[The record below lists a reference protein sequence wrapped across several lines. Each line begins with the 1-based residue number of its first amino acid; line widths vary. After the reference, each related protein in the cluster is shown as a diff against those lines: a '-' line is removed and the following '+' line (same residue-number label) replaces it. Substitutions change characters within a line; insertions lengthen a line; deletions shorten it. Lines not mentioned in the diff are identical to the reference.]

1 MSRIIGVVGS
11 GTMGQGIAQ
20 VFAQAGHSVTL
31 LDTSVERADAGKV
44 RIAAQLKRQ
53 VDKQKLDQAAADS
66 ILNNIATAADY
77 NALSTASLV
86 IEAVF
91 EDLATKRAVIEAV
104 GEVSSADAIFATNT
118 SSISITQLASYHPNP
133 ARFAG
138 MHFFNPVPV
147 LPLVEVIRAEQSS
160 PETVATLLTIATEI
174 GKTAVEVADVPG
186 FVVNRLLIP
195 MINEAI
201 ICLET
206 GVASR
211 ESIDQTMKLGAAHP
225 MGPLELADLIGL
237 DVVLSIMEVLHRDLG
252 EDKYRPAVSL
262 RRMVAAGKLG
272 RKSGEGFYV
281 HQ

>member
-1 MSRIIGVVGS
+1 MSRTIGVVGS

-20 VFAQAGHSVTL
+20 VCAHAGYTVTL

-53 VDKQKLDQAAADS
+53 VDKQKLDQPSADS
-66 ILNNIATAADY
+66 ILNNITPSADY
-77 NALSTASLV
+77 NTLDSASLV

-104 GEVSSADAIFATNT
+104 GEVTPADAIFATNT

-133 ARFAG
+133 GNFAG

-201 ICLET
+201 ICLES

-237 DVVLSIMEVLHRDLG
+237 DVVLSIMEVLHRDFG
-252 EDKYRPAVSL
+252 EDKYRPSVSL